1 MELRVARSQ
10 KPFVVEVKRGRRG
23 GAVAPF
29 TVVAKAP
36 DAAVKTAAESSFAPP
51 PEPPKPPRRILDA
64 IEPEPVVRASP
75 EAEPVAADPLK
86 RRRGRPPKVP
96 GTPPSPRKP
105 RPAVAEREKAPVLAA
120 ARREFPPV
128 AADRAAPPRQPKVLF
143 RPQSPNH
150 GPDGGRVAQARA
162 AQPDLAPPSVTVGQ
176 ATLVY
181 VPQGHLTHDG
191 RVEAAIS
198 LPRGERW
205 KRRLPKV
212 LW

>member
-23 GAVAPF
+23 VVVAPF
-29 TVVAKAP
+29 TVVPKAP
-36 DAAVKTAAESSFAPP
+36 DAALKTAAEASFAPP

-64 IEPEPVVRASP
+64 IEPEPVVLAVP
-75 EAEPVAADPLK
+75 EVEPFAADPPK

-96 GTPPSPRKP
+96 GTPPSPRKQE
-105 RPAVAEREKAPVLAA
+105 PAIAEREETPILVAH
-120 ARREFPPV
+120 REFPTV
-128 AADRAAPPRQPKVLF
+128 AAVRVAPLRQPKVIF

-150 GPDGGRVAQARA
+150 GQGGGRAAQAHA
-162 AQPDLAPPSVTVGQ
+162 AQPDLAQPPVTNGQ
-176 ATLVY
+176 AKLAS
-181 VPQGHLTHDG
+181 VPHGHPAHDG
-191 RVEAAIS
+191 RVEAATS

>member
-23 GAVAPF
+23 GVAAPF
-29 TVVAKAP
+29 TVVPKSP
-36 DAAVKTAAESSFAPP
+36 DSALKTLAEASFAPP

-64 IEPEPVVRASP
+64 IEPEPVVLAAP
-75 EAEPVAADPLK
+75 EEAPVAADPLK
-86 RRRGRPPKVP
+86 RRRGRPPKVA
-96 GTPPSPRKP
+96 GAPPSPRKQ
-105 RPAVAEREKAPVLAA
+105 RPAVAERDEAPILA

-128 AADRAAPPRQPKVLF
+128 AAGRVAPLRKPKVVF
-143 RPQSPNH
+143 RPQIPNH
-150 GPDGGRVAQARA
+150 GQGGGHVAQ
-162 AQPDLAPPSVTVGQ
+162 PPVTQSPVTVGHVTLGQ
-176 ATLVY
+176 ATRDS
-181 VPQGHLTHDG
+181 VPHGHLTHDG
-191 RVEAAIS
+191 RVEAATG

>member
-1 MELRVARSQ
+1 
-10 KPFVVEVKRGRRG
+10 VVEVKRGRRG
-23 GAVAPF
+23 AATTPF
-29 TVVAKAP
+29 TVVPKAP
-36 DAAVKTAAESSFAPP
+36 GAALKTAAESSFAPP

-64 IEPEPVVRASP
+64 IEPEPVARAAP
-75 EAEPVAADPLK
+75 EEEPVAAEPLK

-96 GTPPSPRKP
+96 GTPPTPRKP
-105 RPAVAEREKAPVLAA
+105 RPAVAEREEAPVLAA

-128 AADRAAPPRQPKVLF
+128 AADRVAPLRQPKVIF

-150 GPDGGRVAQARA
+150 GQGGGREVQLDLDLPLVPVAQAT
-162 AQPDLAPPSVTVGQ
+162 LAG
-176 ATLVY
+176 
-181 VPQGHLTHDG
+181 VPHGNQTHDG
-191 RVEAAIS
+191 RVEAATS

>member
-1 MELRVARSQ
+1 
-10 KPFVVEVKRGRRG
+10 VVEVKRGRRG
-23 GAVAPF
+23 GAPAPF
-29 TVVAKAP
+29 TVVPKAP
-36 DAAVKTAAESSFAPP
+36 DVALKILAESSFAPP

-64 IEPEPVVRASP
+64 IEPEPVVRAAP
-75 EAEPVAADPLK
+75 EEEPVAADPLK

-96 GTPPSPRKP
+96 GTPPTPRKP
-105 RPAVAEREKAPVLAA
+105 RPPVVEPAEAPVLAA
-120 ARREFPPV
+120 ARREFPAAAAEIV
-128 AADRAAPPRQPKVLF
+128 APLRQPKVIF

-150 GPDGGRVAQARA
+150 VQNGGRAVQLDLALAPVPVAQAT
-162 AQPDLAPPSVTVGQ
+162 LAG
-176 ATLVY
+176 
-181 VPQGHLTHDG
+181 VPQGNQTHDG

>member
-1 MELRVARSQ
+1 MARSQ

-23 GAVAPF
+23 AAAAPF
-29 TVVAKAP
+29 TVVPKAP
-36 DAAVKTAAESSFAPP
+36 DAALRTAAESSFAPP

-64 IEPEPVVRASP
+64 IEPEPVVRAAP
-75 EAEPVAADPLK
+75 EEEPVAADPLR

-96 GTPPSPRKP
+96 GTPPTPRKP
-105 RPAVAEREKAPVLAA
+105 RPAVVEREEAPALAA
-120 ARREFPPV
+120 ARREFPPAV
-128 AADRAAPPRQPKVLF
+128 AESVAPLRQAKKVIF
-143 RPQSPNH
+143 RPQGPNH
-150 GPDGGRVAQARA
+150 GQNGGRAVQLDLALSVPVAQAT
-162 AQPDLAPPSVTVGQ
+162 LAGGPHGNQ
-176 ATLVY
+176 
-181 VPQGHLTHDG
+181 THDG